1 MGCGLAGIRAGVGG
15 AGEFWSA
22 ESRVQV
28 IGVRNVVI
36 GLPLACAAL
45 RYCAQFFRAHAFLSQ
60 YPMFFSGGTGA
71 NSILQCSSGLSVA
84 IE

>member
-1 MGCGLAGIRAGVGG
+1 MNWLRARRNQGGGWG

-36 GLPLACAAL
+36 GLPLVCAAL
-45 RYCAQFFRAHAFLSQ
+45 RYYAQFFRAHAFLWINEKSCVR
-60 YPMFFSGGTGA
+60 
-71 NSILQCSSGLSVA
+71 LRVA
-84 IE
+84 V